1 MNIIKKKAPRI
12 DFTKKEEPVE
22 ETEKDIAE
30 VVEETEKD
38 IAKKPNEENNSV
50 SKTIEEVEPK
60 KIEMS
65 VKSEDIFNMGS
76 GSQIP
81 PSKKK
86 KKRVLSQKQLD
97 HLARCREKAL
107 EKKKALRQVK
117 DKEKAEKMRIKAEKK
132 AVREAKALKK
142 KEDNEK
148 IRQSQLEVKKIN
160 DDNAFYAR
168 MDRWYERKT
177 KRKKEERAKKTVGPT
192 LGGASKPPKP
202 PKPKTVAPK
211 VSQAVK
217 YRNEWKDPFCQSKFS
232 PFNSTFQRKT
242 SRRGYMNY

>member
-12 DFTKKEEPVE
+12 DFTKKEE
-22 ETEKDIAE
+22 TEKDIAE
-30 VVEETEKD
+30 VVEVKPE
-38 IAKKPNEENNSV
+38 KPNEEQNSV
-50 SKTIEEVEPK
+50 SKTIEEIEPK
-60 KIEMS
+60 QIKMS

-76 GSQIP
+76 SSQIP

-107 EKKKALRQVK
+107 EKKKAMREVK
-117 DKEKAEKMRIKAEKK
+117 DKEKTEKARIKAENKAEREKK
-132 AVREAKALKK
+132 AIKR

-148 IRQSQLEVKKIN
+148 IRQSQLDAKKTN

-177 KRKKEERAKKTVGPT
+177 KRKNESRTKKTVVPT
-192 LGGASKPPKP
+192 LGGGASKPPKP
-202 PKPKTVAPK
+202 PKPTQTAPK
-211 VSQAVK
+211 ATQAVK
-217 YRNEWKDPFCQSKFS
+217 YRNEWKDPLCQSKFS

-242 SRRGYMNY
+242 SKRGYMMHY

>member
-22 ETEKDIAE
+22 ETEKDIVE

-50 SKTIEEVEPK
+50 SKTVEVVEPK

-97 HLARCREKAL
+97 HLTRCRQKAL
-107 EKKKALRQVK
+107 EKKKAMREVK
-117 DKEKAEKMRIKAEKK
+117 DKEKAEKALKKEEKK
-132 AVREAKALKK
+132 AEREAKALKK

-148 IRQSQLEVKKIN
+148 IRQSQLESKKIN

-177 KRKKEERAKKTVGPT
+177 KRKNETRAKKPVVPTT
-192 LGGASKPPKP
+192 LGGASKP

-217 YRNEWKDPFCQSKFS
+217 YRNEWKDPLCQSKFS